1 MKVTVKKQVARGGK
15 AQSAYYRSRRR
26 YNAKK
31 AYRKR
36 GVQQKFALTK
46 PANRTVKA
54 LSNIAECKKWKAVT
68 LYPEVQPLGIQQFY
82 VSTTA
87 SATFIPVNSF
97 LYLRSQAD
105 FPQGSITGELR
116 GLEGRDIFSKYLQM
130 KLEIKYPETM
140 FGPEGGTRPLEVIYG
155 FTSPLNLT
163 DRTAP
168 VDSKV
173 TQAEIEEHIVDI
185 VARDFD
191 TKDDTMEFKTRR
203 RRAYNIVG
211 RFKVKPNNNGL
222 IPSPLRSNEVPG
234 SVGSVLGER
243 DTPPIRR
250 NVHWKMNKKVRYKR
264 STNGATDPDP
274 VLEPFVYPNGAYL
287 PFILI
292 YNPDHANY
300 KVNTTNEQGEL
311 EVRQISIR
319 HNDQHWFNDF

>member
-1 MKVTVKKQVARGGK
+1 MKVTIAKQVKKGGK
-15 AQSAYYRSRRR
+15 ASSAYYKTRRR
-26 YNAKK
+26 GARK
-31 AYRKR
+31 APYKKR

-46 PANRTVKA
+46 PANKTVKA
-54 LSNIAECKKWKAVT
+54 LSNIAECKKWKAVS
-68 LYPEVQPLGIQQFY
+68 LYPQPTPIGIQQFY
-82 VSTTA
+82 VSTTG
-87 SATFIPVNSF
+87 SATFIPVSSF

-140 FGPEGGTRPLEVIYG
+140 FGPEGGTRPLEIVYG

-163 DRTAP
+163 DRTEP

-173 TQAEIEEHIVDI
+173 TQEEIRDHIVDI

-191 TKDDTMEFKTRR
+191 SKDDTMEFKTRR
-203 RRAYNIVG
+203 RRAYNIIG

-234 SVGSVLGER
+234 SVGTVLGER
-243 DTPPIRR
+243 DTPPLRR
-250 NVHWKMNKKVRYKR
+250 NVSWPMNKKVRYRR
-264 STNGATDPDP
+264 STNGVTSPDP
-274 VLEPFVYPNGAYL
+274 ILEPFVYPNGAYL
-287 PFILI
+287 PFILL
-292 YNPDHANY
+292 YNPDYANY
-300 KVNTTNEQGEL
+300 KNNTTDSEGNAEI
-311 EVRQISIR
+311 RQITIR